1 MQDFQAPG
9 PEQDSTSAPW
19 QRRLFRWSVGA
30 RWWIAALVFLATAVL
45 VSSSAMAS
53 RMALDLCSFGNLVL
67 IGTVD
72 GTQGFCSE
80 SSVGTQV
87 LTALEFSVD
96 RVIVGPPLTSL
107 ELVVPRGSAECGSTV
122 SSGGLPARKGDRFL
136 LVLRQRQQYERP
148 IRLLEWK
155 IDPVVQLPDER
166 DLTSRWRSLCTACSE
181 GYPSGFTTM
190 LESSESGQ
198 AQRDGREFVE
208 PRPPLLEDGARCREH
223 SEHLRKLQIL
233 P

>member
-1 MQDFQAPG
+1 
-9 PEQDSTSAPW
+9 
-19 QRRLFRWSVGA
+19 
-30 RWWIAALVFLATAVL
+30 
-45 VSSSAMAS
+45 
-53 RMALDLCSFGNLVL
+53 MALDFCSFGNLVF
-67 IGTVD
+67 IGTVN

-80 SSVGTQV
+80 SSIGSQV
-87 LTALEFSVD
+87 FTALEFSVD
-96 RVIVGPPLTSL
+96 RLIVGPPLISL
-107 ELVVPRGSAECGSTV
+107 ELVVPGGSAECGSTV
-122 SSGGLPARKGDRFL
+122 SSGGLPAQKGDRFL

-166 DLTSRWRSLCTACSE
+166 DLTSRWRSLCSACSE

-208 PRPPLLEDGARCREH
+208 PRPPLLEDRARCREH
-223 SEHLRKLQIL
+223 SEHLRQLNIL